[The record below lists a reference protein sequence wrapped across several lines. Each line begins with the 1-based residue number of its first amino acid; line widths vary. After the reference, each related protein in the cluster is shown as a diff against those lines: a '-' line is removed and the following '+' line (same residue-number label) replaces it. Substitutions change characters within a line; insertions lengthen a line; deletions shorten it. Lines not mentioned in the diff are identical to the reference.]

1 MLFRSAL
8 ADSPGHTLSFSSC
21 DRAFFCRQSWSRSR
35 PVGGHAYSLRSNY
48 VYSTI
53 DKDLQKTTY
62 ESLKQT
68 LEKLQ
73 TAGYFKS
80 KLGDVEMKKN
90 EILNRPYINA
100 TSGATVVTDVRTGEI
115 LAWVNYPSF
124 NLNLFSTGIT
134 NSDWE
139 SLKPANERDPLAPR
153 PLLNI
158 AMQTAIQPGSTFK
171 LASTLAALEKGLSP
185 EKKVNEE
192 RHPKAVDDNA
202 HDEVTLRDDGP
213 G

>member
-1 MLFRSAL
+1 MAL
-8 ADSPGHTLSFSSC
+8 IGKTGLEESLETSLKGTDGIKKVETDNVGNRTKTLSENS
-21 DRAFFCRQSWSRSR
+21 AV
-35 PVGGHAYSLRSNY
+35 PGNH

-134 NSDWE
+134 NSDFTSE
-139 SLKPANERDPLAPR
+139 T
-153 PLLNI
+153 I
-158 AMQTAIQPGSTFK
+158 PGRRRGPCTRGFK
-171 LASTLAALEKGLSP
+171 SP
-185 EKKVNEE
+185 GN
-192 RHPKAVDDNA
+192 
-202 HDEVTLRDDGP
+202 
-213 G
+213 